1 MKNSVARM
9 INSQLEREKYDQTE
23 TDVEDREI
31 LFEEIDLLLRILD
44 TVVWRKESVEAS
56 DGVVAMV
63 Q

>member
-1 MKNSVARM
+1 M